1 LIVLD
6 IVEVASPEI
15 KAQWQL
21 HCPTKP
27 QIGDHQVTVAN
38 SPPKRTWANP
48 TLLPASEGAKLF
60 CQTLAP
66 RDYTLLLHADGK
78 AQAFGTNGR
87 SRGICEANPF
97 HREFGGNVVQI
108 EATDKALTMVFLHVL
123 TAAEESQTDPPEIA
137 IQLIDPGEV
146 ELKVDGRKTILTVP
160 KGFRQ
165 P

>member
-1 LIVLD
+1 L
-6 IVEVASPEI
+6 
-15 KAQWQL
+15 Q
-21 HCPTKP
+21 
-27 QIGDHQVTVAN
+27 
-38 SPPKRTWANP
+38 
-48 TLLPASEGAKLF
+48 PASESAILF

-78 AQAFGTNGR
+78 AEAFGPDGR

-108 EATDKALTMVFLHVL
+108 EAADEARKMVFLHVL

-137 IQLIDPGEV
+137 IQLIGPGEA
-146 ELKVDGRKTILTVP
+146 ELEIDGRKTSLTVP
-160 KGFRQ
+160 EWFLK